1 MSDSRM
7 MVMVASLERHLQAER
22 KTLSEAI
29 IGQNAVPVGLAYP
42 SIPANYIYKLNL
54 HCLNDA
60 DYVVLLIGDEYGALT
75 DRGVGYLH
83 ATYAAAQAARK
94 PILSLIFNGT
104 ITRKT
109 DSFDRKRLQGL
120 IEQLKTG
127 MVYYW
132 HDEDSLRD
140 SAEIGLEYIFERYPA
155 VGWVKADV
163 QQSAPD
169 LNRDDQNLIQKLKTQ
184 VQQLK
189 NKVQSD
195 PKDSASDDIDFSKDQ
210 HDWKVRYHCN
220 AFREGKLKQLEGEL
234 SFPLREVFDWLSPTM
249 MSPVTE
255 SRLRVVISG
264 RIQSAVLANART
276 YWAGSH
282 AVSDIK
288 IQQASF
294 DDLKLRLKAL
304 SVIAF
309 DQQGRWYLTPAGEQA
324 ALQVIQ

>member
-1 MSDSRM
+1 MKKHSTVIMTTHSM
-7 MVMVASLERHLQAER
+7 EEAEALVSKLAILVEGR
-22 KTLSEAI
+22 VKT
-29 IGQNAVPVGLAYP
+29 IG
-42 SIPANYIYKLNL
+42 S
-54 HCLNDA
+54 
-60 DYVVLLIGDEYGALT
+60 
-75 DRGVGYLH
+75 
-83 ATYAAAQAARK
+83 
-94 PILSLIFNGT
+94 
-104 ITRKT
+104 
-109 DSFDRKRLQGL
+109 
-120 IEQLKTG
+120 
-127 MVYYW
+127 
-132 HDEDSLRD
+132 
-140 SAEIGLEYIFERYPA
+140 
-155 VGWVKADV
+155 
-163 QQSAPD
+163 
-169 LNRDDQNLIQKLKTQ
+169 